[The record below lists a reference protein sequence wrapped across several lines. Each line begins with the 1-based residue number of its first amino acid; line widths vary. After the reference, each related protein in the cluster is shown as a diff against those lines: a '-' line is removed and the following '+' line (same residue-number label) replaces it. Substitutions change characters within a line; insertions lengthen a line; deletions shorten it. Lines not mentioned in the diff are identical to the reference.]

1 MPTGQY
7 GQIYGQ
13 GVKYIKVN
21 RFDSGGLDR
30 SDYLGQLTN
39 LTITYDD
46 LGSIQYN
53 IVTTQEQDTYFVYGI
68 QTRFQNTSSVNYE
81 VLDYS
86 FDADC
91 SAFFTISPGV
101 THYLTGS
108 SFTWTVNNDSLNG
121 FTNINGR
128 KDYTYPITPNIPI
141 EFYFTCSFFESSVGQ
156 ISPFV
161 YLYNKTT
168 NNIEAGWFFGA
179 QTDTTVTVSGSYI
192 LSGSSNP
199 IENNQY
205 IITIGGQGSGGTTGT
220 WTFTSFNWNFTQ
232 SNLTNPATS
241 SLTIFEPEFIDFEY
255 NDYNALFGNAETPQ
269 FSFQFMDV
277 DYTSTYDEPVNFGL
291 IISGTADRAPV
302 QDSNYSSNAW
312 SDLRYNG
319 VKSEAPDFN
328 QLTTNGG
335 YGFDPNVEQNKTFI
349 AYFDNV
355 GGTGPELIS
364 QTAYNIKYLIDT
376 NGNVTNPEPN
386 FPSLYNIIDSFES
399 GKNAIVRLISND
411 PLETENPNDDAL
423 TGLHPITSVGRI
435 SSILVTETGSRIP
448 DFVRTMSFTD
458 INGNQL
464 NPNVVNFQGS
474 ARREGEFYMNNTNWT
489 PIPFNLNYQNPPI
502 SPIWGQAGQFN
513 APNGTYTFN
522 SSSTE
527 GNTSVFLNFSIRM
540 RNPSPLA
547 NTIFLRVFNY
557 TTNQEVPYPN
567 SNGGFNTSTTIQI
580 QGNGGEARIVPGNG
594 SLFIFSGGS
603 SYTQVFGGKLGP
615 LNISDGDEIGLE
627 YQASSGDPNR
637 QVVFVTNSG
646 TQILGDTSWDP
657 FFEIGQ
663 LYPPGEFN
671 VNGDNIATSSYWSQG
686 SNEYVGLEAI
696 NYNLT
701 TTITA
706 SQALTELWNK
716 GRKQTLPTA
725 SAEIGFSPIGLPFS
739 QELNSPAPGDWIR
752 FEYNKDYR
760 LFNITEVGTTTA
772 STGSLYLKLY
782 PAFTS
787 GSIQLNHFVMYRILN
802 DGTYVI
808 LDIEKP
814 VSGSGFTGII
824 QPEYISQDLKDNYN
838 NIIQDLTQR
847 GVIS

>member
-1 MPTGQY
+1 MPF
-7 GQIYGQ
+7 GQIFNQ
-13 GVKYIKVN
+13 GVRYIKVN

-46 LGSIQYN
+46 LGPIEYTIN
-53 IVTTQEQDTYFVYGI
+53 TTQEQDTYFVYEI
-68 QTRFQNTSSVNYE
+68 QTRNQSTSSVNYE
-81 VLDYS
+81 VLNYNLTASKSNLQAPTTVFPVLIVSYS
-86 FDADC
+86 AETGD
-91 SAFFTISPGV
+91 SPGYFNPTSGLYTFGNTPNV
-101 THYLTGS
+101 PIQITLNVAGANANTVHYIFKNFGSSAPIEDIEGNGSVSVILTGS
-108 SFTWTVNNDSLNG
+108 NSIIEGDTIEVRVANLFFSASANISMSFTTL
-121 FTNINGR
+121 T
-128 KDYTYPITPNIPI
+128 TP
-141 EFYFTCSFFESSVGQ
+141 
-156 ISPFV
+156 
-161 YLYNKTT
+161 
-168 NNIEAGWFFGA
+168 
-179 QTDTTVTVSGSYI
+179 
-192 LSGSSNP
+192 
-199 IENNQY
+199 
-205 IITIGGQGSGGTTGT
+205 
-220 WTFTSFNWNFTQ
+220 
-232 SNLTNPATS
+232 NPATS
-241 SLTIFEPEFIDFEY
+241 SLVIFEPEFIDFEY

-269 FSFQFMDV
+269 FSFQLMDV
-277 DYTSTYDEPVNFGL
+277 DYTTDFTAPVNFDL
-291 IISGTADRAPV
+291 IISGTADRALV
-302 QDSNYSSNAW
+302 QDSNYTSEAW
-312 SDLRYNG
+312 SNLRYNG

-328 QLTTNGG
+328 QLTTEGG
-335 YGFDPNVEQNKTFI
+335 LGFEPNVEQNKTFL

-355 GGTGPELIS
+355 YGTGPELIG
-364 QTAYNIKYLIDT
+364 QTAYNVKYLIDT
-376 NGNVTNPEPN
+376 NGAVSNPEPGL
-386 FPSLYNIIDSFES
+386 PALYNIIDSFES
-399 GKNAIVRLISND
+399 GKNAVVRLIDND
-411 PLETENPNDDAL
+411 PLLTQNPNDDAL

-435 SSILVTETGSRIP
+435 SSILVTETGSKIP
-448 DFVRTMSFTD
+448 DYVRTMSFTD
-458 INGNQL
+458 VNGNQL

-489 PIPFNLNYQNPPI
+489 PIPFNLNYQNPPF
-502 SPIWGQAGQFN
+502 SPIWGQAGIFN

-522 SSSTE
+522 SSSIE

-540 RNPSPLA
+540 RNPSPLE

-627 YQASSGDPNR
+627 YRASSGDPNR

-663 LYPPGEFN
+663 LYPPGEIN

-706 SQALTELWNK
+706 SQTLTELWNK

-760 LFNITEVGTTTA
+760 LFNITEVGTTTE

-787 GSIQLNHFVMYRILN
+787 GSIQLDHFVMYRILN

-808 LDIEKP
+808 LDIDKP
-814 VSGSGFTGII
+814 VSGSSFTGVI
-824 QPEYISQDLKDNYN
+824 QPEYVSQELIDKYSD
-838 NIIQDLTQR
+838 IIQDLTQR